1 MSTARLRRVTPR
13 GRHAPPL
20 EVRLAQQR
28 RRLLDAGE
36 ILLGQLDVREITRLT
51 TEQVSRA
58 AGMSKAT
65 FYQHYADV
73 HEFTDDLCVDL
84 VAGAALGGKLHAVQH
99 AAALCKLP
107 VSPHVAQQIA
117 EHLQR
122 LGWTPPGSEA
132 P

>member
-1 MSTARLRRVTPR
+1 MMRRPITPR

-20 EVRLAQQR
+20 EVRLEQQR
-28 RRLLDAGE
+28 RRLLDAGT
-36 ILLGQLDVREITRLT
+36 ILLGQLDVRAISRLT
-51 TEQVSRA
+51 TEQVSHT

-65 FYQHYADV
+65 FYQHYADI
-73 HEFTDDLCVDL
+73 HEFTDDLCADL
-84 VAGAALGGKLHAVQH
+84 VASAALGEDLHDVQH

-117 EHLQR
+117 EHLQQ